1 MSKKYYYI
9 NRTRKKIVETTPYD
23 ITRKLYKL
31 IKEKEWSTF
40 DEIDLLSDT
49 EVDIKELM
57 IEYWYVLEKV

>member
-40 DEIDLLSDT
+40 DEIDLLCDT
-49 EVDIKELM
+49 EFDIKELM